1 MSKMGLR
8 VGNCGLYD
16 ECSGKTG
23 EPMWANLEHKHHT
36 TTFKNLTVNRFQKG
50 HKLQ

>member
-16 ECSGKTG
+16 ECSGKEGMSLQTDQ
-23 EPMWANLEHKHHT
+23 NTNT
-36 TTFKNLTVNRFQKG
+36 TTKHIKI
-50 HKLQ
+50 